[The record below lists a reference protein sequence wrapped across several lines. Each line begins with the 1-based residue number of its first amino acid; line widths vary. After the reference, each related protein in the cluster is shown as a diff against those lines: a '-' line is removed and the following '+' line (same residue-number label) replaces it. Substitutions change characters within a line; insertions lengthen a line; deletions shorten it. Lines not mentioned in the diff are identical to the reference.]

1 MALTRP
7 RYSQIPDSDYK
18 NSCRIVTTTNVPLIG
33 AAPLTYDGVTLIQ
46 YDRVLVAGQTDKTQN
61 GIYSV
66 STLGSGSNGT
76 WVRSK
81 DANANDRLTAGMNTF
96 IEEGTYTGQFWHLL
110 TPGPI
115 VLGVSELV
123 FGQITG
129 NAAGTSSQVQ
139 YNLNGSIAG
148 AANLRYDSVTGNV
161 LLGNGSTSTSNVT
174 GALVVNG
181 GIGVSGNINVGGNV
195 SANKFYTTS
204 GLFWAGNG
212 LAFSSGLEVSEI
224 NTANTLSNI
233 STQVTSIRFD
243 KDTGFNVTELNPG
256 NIKVSLGSSF
266 KTWHVPGQAD
276 LVAVAEDEVTFF
288 GNGIDI
294 TTNPT
299 FPKSIT
305 FIANNSVLEAN
316 ISAYQLYANANA
328 ASQAVS
334 IDTINSNIIAAN
346 AAIQTLSA
354 NIGTLVGG
362 ASAALDTLLE
372 LGNALGNND
381 SFSSTV
387 VNWLSNITANVTAAN
402 AAITT
407 LDANV
412 GTLFLGNASTNA
424 NLGAYQLYA
433 NANIGTLFLGNAST
447 NANLGAF
454 QTYANANI
462 GTLFLGNASTQANLG
477 AYQIYA
483 NANAASIQTQI
494 NTITTSSNANI
505 AAFLTTYTGNI
516 GAGNIIATGNITAS
530 YITTQGVDSGNISGV
545 NYIYANNYVYSANGV
560 SILAAHDANIGTLY
574 LGNISTQANLGAF
587 QTYANANIGT
597 LFLGNASTNANLGAY
612 QTYVNTSIAT
622 LDANIGTLFLG
633 NASTNANLGAYQL
646 YANANIG
653 SIYNQLNA
661 LDANVG
667 AFQTYA
673 NANIGTLFL
682 GNASTNANL
691 GAYQIYAN
699 ANAASLQIAIDG
711 AYGEISALDSATGAN
726 AATQAAAINALSAN
740 INAFQYYANTKI
752 GTNNNSNLVV
762 TSTTD
767 SVSAITGAVVVAGG
781 MGIGGNLYVAGNIY
795 ASNLT
800 AISISTLSVQDPLL
814 YLTADT
820 TFPYNYDIGFFSHY
834 EKVSGDIE
842 HTGIARDYTTDIWN
856 FFSNAITNPG
866 ATVNW
871 GEYSLIYDTVRVGDF
886 IVANT
891 TPSTSTSS
899 GALRVAGGAGIEGK
913 LYIAN
918 TGDVSANIGT
928 LYLGNISVNANLGA
942 YQLYANNSI
951 STLFIGNLSTQAN
964 LGAFQTY
971 ANTRITTLD
980 ANLGAYQ
987 LYANAN
993 IGTLF
998 LGNAD
1003 TQANL
1008 GTLFLGNISTQA
1020 NLGLLYDANISTQ
1033 ANIGSIRNQLDTL
1046 DANVGSFES
1055 YANVYLG
1062 VSTTFTVTDSGFSEY
1077 IINGETNPA
1086 LYLIRGQK
1094 YNFSINATGQ
1104 PFWIKTAP
1112 SIGSGD
1118 QYNTGVV
1125 NNGEDSGIVVFEV
1138 PLTAPDVLY
1147 YVSQFDAAMTN
1158 QLRVVN
1164 FPTLDAN
1171 IGTLFL
1177 GNAGTQANLGAFQT
1191 YTNTSFATLDA
1202 NVGTLFLGN
1211 AGTNAN
1217 LGAFQ
1222 TYANVTFTT
1231 YSNANVAAYLPIYTG
1246 NITAGNVDVTGN
1258 VSASKFY
1265 TTNGIYWSG
1274 NGASYSTG
1282 GGSGITYT
1290 ASTTPPVG
1298 PVVGDQW
1305 YDTVDG
1311 ILYEYMDDGDT
1322 NQWVDIISPTFSG
1335 ASPVAFT
1342 SNITVAGNIF
1352 IGNGIFWSAN
1362 GDPYASGGGSFSGSD
1377 DVLRANVGAYQ
1388 LYANANIGTLYL
1400 GNISTNANLGAFQ
1413 IYANAN
1419 IGTLFLGNV
1428 STQANIGRLF
1438 LGNASTNANLGAF
1451 QAYANTKIGTN
1462 TNSNLVVVATTTSTN
1477 ATTGAL
1483 VVGGGVGIA
1492 GALNVS
1498 SSGSF
1503 GGLIQTTATT
1513 AATSTATGALYVAGG
1528 VGIVGNLHAGGNV
1541 ILGSST
1547 TTSNVVVTGTRT
1559 STTTTT
1565 GALVVRGGAGIVG
1578 NVYTDK
1584 VYTTNGIFWS
1594 GNNAVFAPPATSIF
1608 SSNVVAASGTASTNT
1623 TTGALVV
1630 QGGAGISGA
1639 AYIGGDLRITSG
1651 STSVGTTSGALV
1663 VTGGMGISGDAFF
1676 GALFQSTS
1684 GLDSTGTSQGA
1695 FTVQNGGGIGVTG
1708 NIHATKIYTVNGLY
1722 WSGNGQPFQAE
1733 AAPTF
1738 LSNLVA
1744 ASGTPSTSV
1753 NTGAL
1758 VVAGTGGLGVGG
1770 DLNAT
1775 AGSTVN
1781 GWTVGGLLWAAC
1793 TTPATSATSGGG
1805 LLVNGGA
1812 RILGNVYAS
1821 GNIYLGANT
1830 SSNLVA
1836 NATTTSTSTTT
1847 GALVVRGGAGVAGN
1861 LYVGSEFVIPGGG
1874 KITSSGIANFLE
1886 KANVVVSAPAATINV
1901 DLSVASVMYWT
1912 SNSTTNMTANIR
1924 GDETTPLNSV
1934 LSIGQSVT
1942 TALFIPN
1949 GVSNYYINSFKI
1961 DNTTITPAYSGNTS
1975 PTLGNPDSID
1985 IYSFTILKTADA
1997 TFKVFATQSQF
2008 QHPG

>member
-1 MALTRP
+1 M
-7 RYSQIPDSDYK
+7 
-18 NSCRIVTTTNVPLIG
+18 
-33 AAPLTYDGVTLIQ
+33 
-46 YDRVLVAGQTDKTQN
+46 
-61 GIYSV
+61 
-66 STLGSGSNGT
+66 
-76 WVRSK
+76 
-81 DANANDRLTAGMNTF
+81 
-96 IEEGTYTGQFWHLL
+96 
-110 TPGPI
+110 PI
-115 VLGVSELV
+115 
-123 FGQITG
+123 
-129 NAAGTSSQVQ
+129 
-139 YNLNGSIAG
+139 
-148 AANLRYDSVTGNV
+148 
-161 LLGNGSTSTSNVT
+161 
-174 GALVVNG
+174 
-181 GIGVSGNINVGGNV
+181 
-195 SANKFYTTS
+195 
-204 GLFWAGNG
+204 
-212 LAFSSGLEVSEI
+212 
-224 NTANTLSNI
+224 
-233 STQVTSIRFD
+233 
-243 KDTGFNVTELNPG
+243 
-256 NIKVSLGSSF
+256 
-266 KTWHVPGQAD
+266 
-276 LVAVAEDEVTFF
+276 
-288 GNGIDI
+288 
-294 TTNPT
+294 
-299 FPKSIT
+299 
-305 FIANNSVLEAN
+305 
-316 ISAYQLYANANA
+316 
-328 ASQAVS
+328 
-334 IDTINSNIIAAN
+334 
-346 AAIQTLSA
+346 
-354 NIGTLVGG
+354 
-362 ASAALDTLLE
+362 
-372 LGNALGNND
+372 
-381 SFSSTV
+381 
-387 VNWLSNITANVTAAN
+387 
-402 AAITT
+402 
-407 LDANV
+407 
-412 GTLFLGNASTNA
+412 
-424 NLGAYQLYA
+424 LGAYQLYA
-433 NANIGTLFLGNAST
+433 NANIGSIYNQLNTLD
-447 NANLGAF
+447 ANVGTYQL
-454 QTYANANI
+454 YANAN
-462 GTLFLGNASTQANLG
+462 L
-477 AYQIYA
+477 
-483 NANAASIQTQI
+483 ASIQTQI
-494 NTITTSSNANI
+494 TSITTDANANI
-505 AAFLTTYTGNI
+505 ASYLTTYTGNI
-516 GAGNIIATGNITAS
+516 GAGNIVVT
-530 YITTQGVDSGNISGV
+530 GNISGV
-545 NYIYANNYVYSANGV
+545 DYIYANNFVYSANGV
-560 SILAAHDANIGTLY
+560 SILAAHD
-574 LGNISTQANLGAF
+574 
-587 QTYANANIGT
+587 ANIGT

-612 QTYVNTSIAT
+612 QTYTNNSIVI

-653 SIYNQLNA
+653 SIYNQLNT

-667 AFQTYA
+667 TYQLYANANAASQQTDINSINANLGAYQLYA

-691 GAYQIYAN
+691 GAYQTWANLEISNALYEIDNLTFSSN
-699 ANAASLQIAIDG
+699 ANAAI
-711 AYGEISALDSATGAN
+711 
-726 AATQAAAINALSAN
+726 QAAAINALSAN

-752 GTNNNSNLVV
+752 GTNTNSNLVV
-762 TSTTD
+762 ASTED
-767 SVSAITGAVVVAGG
+767 SVSAITGALVVKGG
-781 MGIGGNLYVAGNIY
+781 VGIGGNLYVTGNIY

-814 YLTADT
+814 YLTADN

-834 EKVSGDIE
+834 EKVSGVVN
-842 HTGIARDYTTDIWN
+842 HTGLARDYTSDTWN

-871 GEYSLIYDTVRVGDF
+871 GEADLIYDTVRVGDF

-899 GALRVAGGAGIEGK
+899 GALRVAGGAGVAGA

-918 TGDVSANIGT
+918 TGDVSANIGK
-928 LYLGNISVNANLGA
+928 LYLGNISINANLGA
-942 YQLYANNSI
+942 YQLFANNSI
-951 STLFIGNLSTQAN
+951 STLFTGNLSTQAN
-964 LGAFQTY
+964 LGAFQIY
-971 ANTRITTLD
+971 SNAAFATLD
-980 ANLGAYQ
+980 ANIGTLFLGNASTQ
-987 LYANAN
+987 ANL
-993 IGTLF
+993 GTLF

-1020 NLGLLYDANISTQ
+1020 NLGLLYNANISTQ
-1033 ANIGSIRNQLDTL
+1033 ANIGSIRNQLNTL
-1046 DANVGSFES
+1046 DANVGSYEA

-1062 VSTTFTVTDSGFSEY
+1062 VSTTFTVTNSGSSEY
-1077 IINGETNPA
+1077 VINGETNPA

-1094 YNFSINATGQ
+1094 YNFSVDAAGH

-1125 NNGEDSGIVVFEV
+1125 NNGEDGGVLVFEV

-1147 YVSQFDAAMTN
+1147 YISQFDSAMTN
-1158 QLRVVN
+1158 ELRVVN

-1177 GNAGTQANLGAFQT
+1177 GNASTQANLGAFQT
-1191 YTNTSFATLDA
+1191 YA
-1202 NVGTLFLGN
+1202 N
-1211 AGTNAN
+1211 A
-1217 LGAFQ
+1217 
-1222 TYANVTFTT
+1222 TFTT
-1231 YSNANVAAYLPIYTG
+1231 YSNANVTAYLPIHTG
-1246 NITAGNVDVTGN
+1246 NISAGNIDVTSN
-1258 VSASKFY
+1258 VSADKFY

-1274 NGASYSTG
+1274 NGNPYSTG
-1282 GGSGITYT
+1282 GGGGVTYT
-1290 ASTTPPVG
+1290 ASTTPPVS
-1298 PVVGDQW
+1298 PAIGDQW
-1305 YDTVDG
+1305 YDTADG
-1311 ILYEYMDDGDT
+1311 ILYEYIDDGDT
-1322 NQWVDIISPTFSG
+1322 DQWVDIVSPTFSG
-1335 ASPVAFT
+1335 ASPIAFT
-1342 SNITVAGNIF
+1342 SNITVGGNIL
-1352 IGNGIFWSAN
+1352 ITDGIYWVSNGE
-1362 GDPYASGGGSFSGSD
+1362 PYASGGGSFSGED
-1377 DVLRANVGAYQ
+1377 TVLRANVGAYQ
-1388 LYANANIGTLYL
+1388 LYANANIGTLFL

-1413 IYANAN
+1413 IFSNANA
-1419 IGTLFLGNV
+1419 G
-1428 STQANIGRLF
+1428 SQAEAINSFNSLRL
-1438 LGNASTNANLGAF
+1438 AF
-1451 QAYANTKIGTN
+1451 NTYANTKIGTN

-1547 TTSNVVVTGTRT
+1547 TTSNVVITGTRT

-1565 GALVVRGGAGIVG
+1565 GALVVKGGVGIVG
-1578 NVYTDK
+1578 NVYTDQ

-1594 GNNAVFAPPATSIF
+1594 GNNAIFAPPATSIF

-1630 QGGAGISGA
+1630 QGGVGVSGTIRVGSEIYVA
-1639 AYIGGDLRITSG
+1639 DNINVTNSAYIGEVRIDSSVDSRGVTTGSLR
-1651 STSVGTTSGALV
+1651 
-1663 VTGGMGISGDAFF
+1663 FP
-1676 GALFQSTS
+1676 
-1684 GLDSTGTSQGA
+1684 
-1695 FTVQNGGGIGVTG
+1695 NGGGIGLNG
-1708 NIHATKIYTVNGLY
+1708 NIHTKKLYTVDGIY
-1722 WSGNGQPFQAE
+1722 WSGNSNPFTVQGSNIYG
-1733 AAPTF
+1733 
-1738 LSNLVA
+1738 SNLVA

-1793 TTPATSATSGGG
+1793 TTPATSAISGGG
-1805 LLVNGGA
+1805 FLVSGDA

-1924 GDETTPLNSV
+1924 GDETTPLNSI
-1934 LSIGQSVT
+1934 LSVGQSVT

-1949 GVSNYYINSFKI
+1949 DVSNYYINSLKI
-1961 DNTTITPAYSGNTS
+1961 DNTTVTPAYSGNTS
-1975 PTLGNPDSID
+1975 PTLGNPQSID